1 METNNKKT
9 LDFDATNEYV
19 NYMLNATNLENTFGR
34 CAVKVLPNTIITS
47 GSDMMA
53 FTKATR
59 KKILLI
65 YVDHEERK
73 ARVIFETEH
82 PVLEFTNFCPKVYTA
97 NEKYENNPIAYFINA
112 MKEILYRINKN
123 FRLEATVVESK
134 EQFTTDYDYYWNEL
148 PKIQRSFF
156 QLLEAALSYNAMITG
171 ADMSPIDVFSNA
183 FSKEYYK
190 YFNDGYEHTT
200 EYINAPQPVE
210 EEKAEEPQPKE
221 EEKEEETPSEL
232 PAITDEEKPA
242 EEEKISVPSKKAVK
256 EKSITVK
263 NKKAANNKS
272 NDLEMLDTALNN
284 FLIDKEYMTFTV
296 QEFHKYCKE
305 HIENFLWSTKRLS
318 HYVKSKASIG
328 VLVRTPGKA
337 SSDPYLYQQAVD
349 YDPE

>member
-9 LDFDATNEYV
+9 LNFDATNEYV
-19 NYMLNATNLENTFGR
+19 NYMLNVTNLEKTFGR
-34 CAVKVLPNTIITS
+34 YAARALPDTMITS
-47 GSDMMA
+47 GSDMIA
-53 FTKATR
+53 FTKAIR

-73 ARVIFETEH
+73 ARVIFETEQ
-82 PVLEFTNFCPKVYTA
+82 PVLEFTNFCPKIFSA
-97 NEKYENNPIAYFINA
+97 NEMYENNPTAYFVNA
-112 MKEILYRINKN
+112 MKEILYRINPN

-134 EQFTTDYDYYWNEL
+134 EHFTTDYDYYWNEL

-156 QLLEAALSYNAMITG
+156 QLLETALSYNAMITG

-183 FSKEYYK
+183 FSNEYYK
-190 YFNDGYEHTT
+190 YFNDGYEHTI
-200 EYINAPQPVE
+200 EYINATQPVE

-221 EEKEEETPSEL
+221 EKKEEISSES
-232 PAITDEEKPA
+232 PATTDEEKPA
-242 EEEKISVPSKKAVK
+242 EEEKVSVPSKKAVK
-256 EKSITVK
+256 EKSITA
-263 NKKAANNKS
+263 KKKEVNNKS
-272 NDLEMLDTALNN
+272 NDLEMLDTALNT